1 MIFMAVMHDWQYSN
15 QSKNNE
21 NIRHILKES
30 NQRGFVGQFYA
41 RLALPARK
49 YQEESSKSN

>member
-1 MIFMAVMHDWQYSN
+1 MNFMAVMHDWQYSN

-30 NQRGFVGQFYA
+30 NQRGFVVQFYA
-41 RLALPARK
+41 RLALRARK